1 MGGGTWPPPHLIP
14 KTMKIHVSSLILW
27 VCGGAP
33 HWCCFHWCYI
43 VFSLFVTVFFVFQCF
58 KALLHRL
65 GRNGIAGAQLCRA
78 GWVMCQFD
86 ERGGVVAETWRSL
99 RVPDAP
105 LVKPG
110 AAYCYHC
117 LFAWSPSGIPT
128 SPGPRRRLF
137 NNDGSVAARRSV
149 TVNCVLRR
157 PPNQTSRTNNTQA
170 APCYSRGQSF
180 DDDHKQISETSPPGW
195 HKVGTR
201 FGTRLAQG

>member
-1 MGGGTWPPPHLIP
+1 MGGHPTGVVFIG
-14 KTMKIHVSSLILW
+14 VN
-27 VCGGAP
+27 
-33 HWCCFHWCYI
+33 YI

-110 AAYCYHC
+110 AAYCYQC